1 MDSIGDPKLK
11 EDAEMWYSD
20 FKDLMEY
27 KRNPT
32 YGNTK
37 CFHCLLSP
45 DREEAAIFLGI
56 SKVIARALERNIIL
70 LLQFI
75 PVQF

>member
-1 MDSIGDPKLK
+1 MDSIGDPKPK